1 MSAVSMTID
10 KCVSKS
16 TNYYT
21 VSSQQQQQQLIAQ
34 KNRDLLRKAKLE
46 ASKELEAARI
56 KMQKER

>member
-1 MSAVSMTID
+1 MTID